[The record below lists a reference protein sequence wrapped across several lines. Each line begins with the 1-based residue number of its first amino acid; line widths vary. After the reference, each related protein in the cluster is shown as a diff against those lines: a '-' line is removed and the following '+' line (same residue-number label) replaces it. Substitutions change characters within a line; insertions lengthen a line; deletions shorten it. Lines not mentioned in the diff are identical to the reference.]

1 MRHSIDTY
9 VQSIAHDNA
18 EYIDT
23 TIADYI
29 IRDIEDGNSSPYEFF
44 DREEYT
50 DEVGYESELTNDQL
64 NELKE
69 YLNKYYNYNPLDSI
83 DSLEELAEFLNE
95 KDDYPVDAVEYVIK
109 RNKWATDDDD
119 MHICNDGYNVLLFND
134 NDGEAVVVRQ
144 YFK

>member
-29 IRDIEDGNSSPYEFF
+29 WNDIVNADYPPYDFF
-44 DREEYT
+44 DRDEYT
-50 DEVGYESELTNDQL
+50 DDIGFESELTDDQL

-69 YLNKYYNYNPLDSI
+69 YLNKYYNYNPLDS
-83 DSLEELAEFLNE
+83 LEELADFINE
-95 KDDYPVDAVEYVIK
+95 KDDYPVDAVENAIK

-119 MHICNDGYNVLLFND
+119 MHICNDGDNVLLFND
-134 NDGEAVVVRQ
+134 NGEAEVRQ
-144 YFK
+144 YFN

>member
-29 IRDIEDGNSSPYEFF
+29 IRDIEDGDSSPYEFF
-44 DREEYT
+44 DNEEYT
-50 DEVGYESELTNDQL
+50 DEFGYESELTNEQL

-69 YLNKYYNYNPLDSI
+69 YLNKYYNYNPLDT
-83 DSLEELAEFLNE
+83 LEALADFINE
-95 KDDYPVDAVEYVIK
+95 KDDYPVDAVENAIK
-109 RNKWATDDDD
+109 RNKWATDDEDT
-119 MHICNDGYNVLLFND
+119 HICNDGSEVLLFND
-134 NDGEAVVVRQ
+134 NGEAEVRQ
-144 YFK
+144 YFN

>member
-29 IRDIEDGNSSPYEFF
+29 IRDIEDENSSAYEFF

-50 DEVGYESELTNDQL
+50 DEIGYESELTNDQL

-69 YLNKYYNYNPLDSI
+69 YLNKYYNYNPLDT
-83 DSLEELAEFLNE
+83 LEELADFINE
-95 KDDYPVDAVEYVIK
+95 KDDYPVDAVENAIK

-119 MHICNDGYNVLLFND
+119 MHICNDGDNVLLFND
-134 NDGEAVVVRQ
+134 NGEAEVRQ
-144 YFK
+144 YFN